1 MPRCITAFLLTP
13 LLLLACGDPDSPTVT
28 RLSTDAPQYTLTT
41 TSSGYEGR
49 LALAFTN
56 ANSFPVIIPG
66 CLGLW
71 VAWLEKRRPTD
82 GVWVHAASLGP
93 YAKCL
98 EETVV
103 PAGTTRRKVVAL
115 TFPESSF
122 AGEYRVILEVW
133 TAGAT
138 EQFPSNTFTLSTGA
152 P

>member
-1 MPRCITAFLLTP
+1 
-13 LLLLACGDPDSPTVT
+13 LA
-28 RLSTDAPQYTLTT
+28 Y
-41 TSSGYEGR
+41 
-49 LALAFTN
+49 TN

-71 VAWLEKRRPTD
+71 VAGLEKRRPD
-82 GVWVHAASLGP
+82 GVWVYAVSLGP

-103 PAGTTRRKVVAL
+103 PAGATRRKVVAL

-133 TAGAT
+133 TAGAKEHFT
-138 EQFPSNTFTLSTGA
+138 SNTFTLLASGS
-152 P
+152 